1 MLIVTSRNRLSVF
14 CDKHRNACV
23 CCRFKI
29 QDFIFLPDR
38 NFQNNFMWPCIDWVT
53 SLISKSCRK
62 QQVSNTS
69 VTLTFIDISI
79 CPQCISKSEAVVV
92 VIWIYN
98 YLCNK
103 CLSLLMLW
111 IRILLRRGVLD
122 TTLRDKVVSD
132 LRQVGGFLQVL
143 WFPPPIKLTATIY
156 LKYWWKWH

>member
-1 MLIVTSRNRLSVF
+1 MTTCHMWPYFNVPLYGYIRQVWLYIYYLKMLIVTSRNRLFVF

-38 NFQNNFMWPCIDWVT
+38 NFQNNFMWPCIDWIT

-92 VIWIYN
+92 VITWFGFI
-98 YLCNK
+98 
-103 CLSLLMLW
+103 
-111 IRILLRRGVLD
+111 
-122 TTLRDKVVSD
+122 TTYA
-132 LRQVGGFLQVL
+132 
-143 WFPPPIKLTATIY
+143 INAY
-156 LKYWWKWH
+156 HY

>member
-14 CDKHRNACV
+14 CDKDRNACV

-29 QDFIFLPDR
+29 QDFIILPDR
-38 NFQNNFMWPCIDWVT
+38 NFQNNFMWPCIDWIT

-62 QQVSNTS
+62 QQVSNIHWYINMFP
-69 VTLTFIDISI
+69 VYIKIRGCRGRDH
-79 CPQCISKSEAVVV
+79 VV
-92 VIWIYN
+92 WIYN

-111 IRILLRRGVLD
+111 VRILLRWGVLD
-122 TTLRDKVVSD
+122 TTLCDKVVSD

-143 WFPPPIKLTATIY
+143 GFPPPIKLTATIY

>member
-1 MLIVTSRNRLSVF
+1 MTTCHMWPYFNVPLYGYIRQVWLYIYYLKMLIVTSRNRLSVF

-38 NFQNNFMWPCIDWVT
+38 NFQNNFMWPCIDWIT

-92 VIWIYN
+92 VITWFGFI
-98 YLCNK
+98 
-103 CLSLLMLW
+103 
-111 IRILLRRGVLD
+111 
-122 TTLRDKVVSD
+122 TTYA
-132 LRQVGGFLQVL
+132 
-143 WFPPPIKLTATIY
+143 INAY
-156 LKYWWKWH
+156 HY